1 VSPSTT
7 ARRLIGKAARKS
19 EPDPHPPLTDLQCA
33 CASARQVA
41 RVLTQLYDHQLRQS
55 GLEAPQFGLLM
66 TLDQQGPCSQAD
78 LGRRYALD
86 KTTVSRN
93 LKVLERRKWIEASV
107 GDDRRERQFRLTV
120 AGRSRLAQAK
130 PEWRKAQ
137 TQLQSGM
144 TAEQWRA
151 MFTVFR
157 TVTHAAQTVQ
167 AQKPPARQMP
177 VRQMPVQK
185 PPAQSNRKRRS
196 S

>member
-1 VSPSTT
+1 VSLSTT
-7 ARRLIGKAARKS
+7 AQRPIGNAARKS
-19 EPDPHPPLTDLQCA
+19 EPDPQPALTDLQCA
-33 CASARQVA
+33 CATARQVA
-41 RVLTQLYDHQLRQS
+41 RVLTQLYDRQLRQS

-66 TLDQQGPCSQAD
+66 TLDRQGPCSQAD

-93 LKVLERRKWIEASV
+93 LKLLERRRWIEASV
-107 GDDRRERQFRLTV
+107 GDDRRERQFRLT
-120 AGRSRLAQAK
+120 ATGRSRLEQAK

-167 AQKPPARQMP
+167 AQKPQ
-177 VRQMPVQK
+177 VRK
-185 PPAQSNRKRRS
+185 IPAQSNRKQRPS
-196 S
+196 